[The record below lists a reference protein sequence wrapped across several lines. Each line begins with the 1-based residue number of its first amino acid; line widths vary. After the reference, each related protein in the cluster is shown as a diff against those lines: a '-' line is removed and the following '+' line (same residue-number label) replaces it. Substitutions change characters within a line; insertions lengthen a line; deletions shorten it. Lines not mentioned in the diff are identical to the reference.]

1 MREQVRYKRRLE
13 HILLAVI
20 SIFSALE
27 VNAQNV
33 QLHYDI
39 GRSCATSTVEMF
51 RADGA
56 GSTFFFVDLD
66 YSPKVYGAGRKQ
78 NSYS

>member
-20 SIFSALE
+20 SFFSALE

-51 RADGA
+51 RADEAAVMGKSKEYQRM
-56 GSTFFFVDLD
+56 GESE
-66 YSPKVYGAGRKQ
+66 S
-78 NSYS
+78 